1 MANPFSSPQNR
12 SANMPTAPLG
22 HTHRRSSYAA
32 VVSGTTPTTDL
43 LAFDG
48 TRYLS
53 SPDQRLIDPRHTLGG
68 GSWGTPLHGLPRHSR
83 AYAELINT
91 YGYDGDGDHFFVPS
105 YLRGSAYIQTLET
118 AYRAKVA
125 AAREAAQSQSRHSSQ
140 PGSLSTSASAANL
153 SVVGKLA
160 PSHRGMTFELIEK
173 AAPVEAEGV
182 QMLPSRW
189 NAQDKYAGLEVLRD
203 GCEVAFTGGK
213 TTEYEAYS
221 IRADHAMPVQSGI
234 YYFEVKIV
242 SRKVEDSSI
251 AIGFSTKD
259 VPLSRPP
266 GWEPNSW
273 AYHGDDGHS
282 YCCQSSGKSYG
293 PTFTTDDVIGC
304 GVNFHTESAFF
315 TKNGN
320 HLGTAFREV
329 RGKLFP
335 SVGMMKPGEH
345 VWVNFGQSP
354 FEFDIDS
361 MILKEKKA
369 IEEQVAA
376 TSTANLAPPL
386 DETSLIQSLVLQYL
400 AHDGYVETAKAFSD
414 EVRSEKQA
422 LNIGNKEEVKGFEFH
437 DDGDASQRQEIR
449 NAILDGDVDSALQLT
464 ESHYPKVFEDDEDI
478 YFRLQCR
485 KFIEMIHR
493 GAEIRSRASASQ
505 SNGQQHEYNAY
516 DDMVN
521 QDMELDH
528 PHEQNGGFDKMDTD
542 SGSGG
547 ASNGAVH
554 DDYDRLLE
562 ETINFGKAIS
572 AEFANDKRQS
582 TQRALRDAFAL
593 MAYEDPATSPD
604 VAHHLALHKRVTL
617 AEDLNSAILVSQ
629 GKIPS
634 TALERLIKQTVVL
647 AEDLAENGGPGS
659 FVNVYDYM
667 KPRPPSPSSF

>member
-1 MANPFSSPQNR
+1 MP
-12 SANMPTAPLG
+12 SAPPN
-22 HTHRRSSYAA
+22 HTPRRSSYAA
-32 VVSGTTPTTDL
+32 VVSGTTPTRAHGSSDVL
-43 LAFDG
+43 QDFDFDSFLYHSNG
-48 TRYLS
+48 PHSLDDR
-53 SPDQRLIDPRHTLGG
+53 RTLGMT
-68 GSWGTPLHGLPRHSR
+68 GSWATSSHGPPRYSR
-83 AYAELINT
+83 AYSELTNT
-91 YGYDGDGDHFFVPS
+91 YGYDGLGEHFFVPS
-105 YLRGSAYIQTLET
+105 YLRGSAYIQTLEA
-118 AYRAKVA
+118 AYRAKVV
-125 AAREAAQSQSRHSSQ
+125 AAREAAQSRHSSQ
-140 PGSLSTSASAANL
+140 PGSLSTSGSAANL
-153 SVVGKLA
+153 NGPGKLA

-189 NAQDKYAGLEVLRD
+189 NVNDKYAGLEVLRD
-203 GCEVAFTGGK
+203 GYEVAFTGGK

-221 IRADHAMPVQSGI
+221 IRADHAMPMQSGI

-242 SRKVEDSSI
+242 SRKVEDSI

-304 GVNFHTESAFF
+304 GVNFHTGSAFF

-354 FEFDIDS
+354 FVFDIDS

-414 EVRSEKQA
+414 EVRSEKEA

-464 ESHYPKVFEDDEDI
+464 EAHYPKVFEEDEDI

-493 GAEIRSRASASQ
+493 GAEIRSRATATR
-505 SNGQQHEYNAY
+505 SNGHHSDYDAY

-528 PHEQNGGFDKMDTD
+528 PHEHNGGFDKMDTD
-542 SGSGG
+542 GGGGG

-572 AEFANDKRQS
+572 AEFAHDKRRA
-582 TQRALRDAFAL
+582 TQRALQDAFAL
-593 MAYEDPATSPD
+593 LAYEDPGNAPD
-604 VAHHLALHKRVTL
+604 VAHHLSLHKRVTL

-629 GKIPS
+629 GKSPS

-667 KPRPPSPSSF
+667 KPRPPSPNPF